1 MKKGYTL
8 VELIVVIVVLFIIG
22 AITLPIILTKINNSR
37 YEKAKASAYD
47 MIESVKLYHYN
58 KVKDNNGVFEEV
70 TFNCDKICKNLD
82 EVIESESK
90 PNSGT
95 ITISSDG
102 TITGNISYY
111 EGDYTFYIC
120 NSILYDEKISN
131 CLPSNN
137 LTLKS
142 DDYEEGQEIDYAGL
156 IWNVISDNGDNTT
169 LVLKTIID
177 HANLGNKKYNFEE
190 SDVNKKLNEWFS
202 SNLTLKSAKEQDKLV
217 STKIEEYETYVRIPS
232 KEDAGIKSSSDKCK
246 KTWCNIEKGYWL
258 FDYIKS
264 SEGIYKA
271 YSIGEDGETNT
282 MDVTNE
288 NGIRPVITV
297 KEH

>member
-22 AITLPIILTKINNSR
+22 AITIPIILTKINNSR

-58 KVKDNNGVFEEV
+58 KVKENNGVFEEV
-70 TFNCDKICKNLD
+70 TFNCDKTCKYLD
-82 EVIESESK
+82 EVIESKSK
-90 PNSGT
+90 PNSGS

-102 TITGNISYY
+102 TLTGNISFY

-120 NSILYDEKISN
+120 NNILYDEKVSN
-131 CLPSNN
+131 CLPSNT
-137 LTLKS
+137 LTIKK
-142 DDYEEGQEIDYAGL
+142 DDYLEGTEVEYAGL
-156 IWNVISDNGDNTT
+156 IWNVISDNGDDTT
-169 LVLKTIID
+169 LVLKNIVD

-190 SDVNKKLNEWFS
+190 SDVNKKLNEWFNN
-202 SNLTLKSAKEQDKLV
+202 NLTLKNAKEQEKLV
-217 STKIEEYETYVRIPS
+217 SFKIDEYETYVTIPS
-232 KEDAGIKSSSDKCK
+232 KADTGIKSNLEKCTK
-246 KTWCNIEKGYWL
+246 KWCNIKQGYWL
-258 FDYIKS
+258 IDYIKS

-271 YSIGEDGETNT
+271 YSIGENGEAYT
-282 MDVTNE
+282 MDVSNE
-288 NGIRPVITV
+288 SGIRPVIKV